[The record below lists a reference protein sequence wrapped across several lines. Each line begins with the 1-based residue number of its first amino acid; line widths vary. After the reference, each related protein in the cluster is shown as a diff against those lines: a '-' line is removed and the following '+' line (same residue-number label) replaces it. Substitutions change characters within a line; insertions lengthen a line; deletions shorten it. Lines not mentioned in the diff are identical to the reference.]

1 MMNSGKLTIKTIVA
15 IGIGSAVFMILGRFA
30 SIPTGIPNT
39 EIQTAYAFLALMA
52 IIYGPVAGVA
62 IGFIGHTLKDLT
74 AYGSPWFSW
83 IIASAAVGLVIGLAW
98 KKININN
105 GDFTKSKMIAFNIT
119 QVIANFAA
127 WFLIAPTLDIVIY
140 AEPSNKVYIQGAVAG
155 ISNMITIGVLGTI
168 LLYLYSKTRVKK
180 GSLSVED

>member
-1 MMNSGKLTIKTIVA
+1 MNNGKLTIKTIVA

-30 SIPTGIPNT
+30 AIPTGIPNT

-52 IIYGPVAGVA
+52 IIYGPVAGVS

-83 IIASAAVGLVIGLAW
+83 IIASAVVGLVIGLAW
-98 KKININN
+98 KKIKIDEGNFGKRKII
-105 GDFTKSKMIAFNIT
+105 MFNLT
-119 QVIANFAA
+119 QIIANAVA
-127 WFLIAPTLDIVIY
+127 WFLVAPTLDIFIY
-140 AEPSNKVYIQGAVAG
+140 AEPANKVYIQGAVAG
-155 ISNMITIGVLGTI
+155 ISNMITIGVLGSI

-180 GSLSVED
+180 GSLMAEE